1 MANYLV
7 TGGCGFIGSHL
18 VNKLVAEGHRVA
30 VMGNLSVGNAE
41 RVPLGAELIVED
53 LANADKVNALVKEAD
68 GVFHLAA
75 VASVEKCNNDW
86 AECHSTNATGTI
98 NVFQGARAAPK
109 PVPVVWASSAAV
121 YGVQKGAMQV
131 NPI

>member
-30 VMGNLSVGNAE
+30 VMDNLSVGNAE
-41 RVPLGAELIVED
+41 RVPLGVELIVED

-75 VASVEKCNNDW
+75 VASVEKCNNDGP
-86 AECHSTNATGTI
+86 ERPGDIRISVGSPLMLERELGIRCEISLEKGLGRMLKE
-98 NVFQGARAAPK
+98 V
-109 PVPVVWASSAAV
+109 SSYA
-121 YGVQKGAMQV
+121 
-131 NPI
+131 